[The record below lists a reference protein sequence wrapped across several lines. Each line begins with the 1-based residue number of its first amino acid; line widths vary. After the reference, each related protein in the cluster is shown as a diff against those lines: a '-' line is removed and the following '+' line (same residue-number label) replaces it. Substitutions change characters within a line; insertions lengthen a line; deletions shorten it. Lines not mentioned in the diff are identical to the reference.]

1 MIKMRKISMITIIA
15 GLTVA
20 ISGCSFLGLTPDVSE
35 YIDPAQES
43 VQDNA
48 ELASYIEEVKPVL
61 EAFYTDGRE
70 LISAG
75 VKGNEVNVEINLGE
89 SPSPYDDFEKLM
101 VYETTRVTHS
111 ILNYRDNPSISEIYR
126 INLNFIGQK
135 TVTLY
140 GKQAVESE
148 GRLDFEAKTILDAVK
163 RK

>member
-1 MIKMRKISMITIIA
+1 MKIMRKISMITIIA

-20 ISGCSFLGLTPDVSE
+20 ISGCSYFGLTPDISE
-35 YIDPAQES
+35 YVDPAQDS
-43 VQDNA
+43 VQDNE

-61 EAFYTDGRE
+61 EAYYTDGRT
-70 LISAG
+70 LSSIG
-75 VKGNEVNVEINLGE
+75 VKGNEVNVEIDLGD
-89 SPSPYDDFEKLM
+89 SSDPYDDFEKLM

-126 INLNFIGQK
+126 INLNFTGRK

-140 GKQAVESE
+140 GAQAVESE
-148 GRLDFEAKTILDAVK
+148 GTRDFDAQTILDAVK